1 MFSNQTII
9 RLGRYCIQ
17 ASELGNKLQI
27 SSENGQFNEFHL
39 NEVQQLN
46 ILFSVFSFFSTEK
59 FG

>member
-46 ILFSVFSFFSTEK
+46 IYFIFCIFF
-59 FG
+59 F